1 MRNRWKI
8 LLSVLLYIVILAGV
22 LRFDLLKLLSLQV
35 FLQLVVGIVI
45 LTIPYIRRKSGWR
58 EFILILGSKALEAGY
73 IQAFLLLFARM
84 SSEKGYDNLLSDIA
98 LCFRPVLY
106 GFVIHMLF
114 VEQRGNEGQE
124 ESVHVRTP
132 NYEHFLELGLT
143 KREAQI
149 AVLICKGFSNRE
161 IAEEFVISEATVKK
175 HISNIFE
182 KLEIEKR
189 EELKNL

>member
-8 LLSVLLYIVILAGV
+8 LLSVLLYIVILACV
-22 LRFDLLKLLSLQV
+22 LRFDILQLLSLQV
-35 FLQLVVGIVI
+35 FLQLMVGIVI
-45 LTIPYIRRKSGWR
+45 LTIPFMRRKISWR
-58 EFILILGSKALEAGY
+58 ELTIIMGSKALEAGY

-84 SSEKGYDNLLSDIA
+84 FSEEGYDNLLSDIA

-106 GFVIHMLF
+106 GFVIQMLF
-114 VEQRGNEGQE
+114 AEEKGNAEQKEAIQ
-124 ESVHVRTP
+124 VLTP

-182 KLEIEKR
+182 KLGIEKR
-189 EELKNL
+189 EELKKL